1 MSNPPPR
8 DWDKELAEI
17 DRAIAKSPAGPP
29 AGGAPAPAGPAG
41 APSAPTHAGP
51 TRPGM
56 ILPRGGASVTRGA
69 LAGTWVKVLL
79 AAALTVALVIFP
91 YPKVCGLQLVGY
103 FAVAGVAF
111 LASLWALAA
120 TWRHHRGLGHVVA
133 LLALLGTLAL
143 SAAEILPRVG
153 YARESRAWT
162 CAAAPAPAPTTQPPA
177 SRQPAPQPAAP
188 TP

>member
-17 DRAIAKSPAGPP
+17 DRAIAKTPAGPS
-29 AGGAPAPAGPAG
+29 AGGAPAPTGAAA

-56 ILPRGGASVTRGA
+56 ILPRGGATVTRGA

-111 LASLWALAA
+111 LAGLWALAA
-120 TWRHHRGLGHVVA
+120 TWRHHRGLGHFVA

-162 CAAAPAPAPTTQPPA
+162 CAATPATPPAPATQQPA
-177 SRQPAPQPAAP
+177 QPAPQSAAP